1 MGAEEFGAGVG
12 FAYGMFAEKFRLPS
26 PISVEAKKLN
36 QRSGGGSLGS
46 ADALSAQA
54 ETDAGN
60 MVKGKE
66 KSNVSLRR
74 DPPWKYS
81 VQVDVG
87 GEKTYVYL
95 KCNFCGKVVKGGVT
109 RMKEH
114 LSCSHKNVAPCAS
127 VPDNEQFD
135 ERVEQGAY
143 YGSESGKGSSSTIN
157 NRGARGPMNQYMVNP
172 GEDRGQTQIMPAAGT
187 REGRRQVCMDIGRF
201 VFENAI
207 PFNIILDIRQPL
219 EAMFTSTQWLNSAR
233 LRNKGLKDDED
244 PLVCEDV
251 ASDNE
256 WFIDDETDLPLS
268 DLQLEDLSVDV
279 LRGEADQG
287 GTSTSTT
294 PHTSTNSAAQQ
305 ANKGKRKVG
314 NIEDDEDLTFIDIIG
329 EEDSLEDPFND
340 GT

>member
-1 MGAEEFGAGVG
+1 
-12 FAYGMFAEKFRLPS
+12 
-26 PISVEAKKLN
+26 
-36 QRSGGGSLGS
+36 
-46 ADALSAQA
+46 
-54 ETDAGN
+54 

-74 DPPWKYS
+74 DPSWKYS

-127 VPDNEQFD
+127 VPDNVKDEIAAYMKKSTTTKHLQQEQFD
-135 ERVEQGAY
+135 ERIEQGAY
-143 YGSESGKGSSSTIN
+143 YGSESGKGSTSTIN
-157 NRGARGPMNQYMVNP
+157 NRGARGPMDQYMVNP
-172 GEDRGQTQIMPAAGT
+172 GENRGQTQMMPVAD
-187 REGRRQVCMDIGRF
+187 R
-201 VFENAI
+201 
-207 PFNIILDIRQPL
+207 
-219 EAMFTSTQWLNSAR
+219 R

-256 WFIDDETDLPLS
+256 WFIDDETNLPLS

-279 LRGEADQG
+279 LRGDADQG
-287 GTSTSTT
+287 GAATSAT
-294 PHTSTNSAAQQ
+294 PHTSTSSAS
-305 ANKGKRKVG
+305 KGKRKVG
-314 NIEDDEDLTFIDIIG
+314 TIEDDEDLNFIDTIG
-329 EEDSLEDPFND
+329 EEDSLEDPFSD